1 MPLRRSITATLGLS
15 LIGLIG
21 LGFWL
26 SSSEATTTPGLLADL
41 ESDLPRHVSTAL
53 YPTTVETIEV
63 QPVPKTSTQVLTV
76 GRGDTLMS
84 LLLGAGVVRTE
95 ANAAVAALR
104 KIYSPR
110 DLQPGQAIRLALEAE
125 ETEPAE
131 AAEADFSPRLVSLS
145 LRPNPEHDINVVRDE
160 SPEQFV
166 AKPVY
171 RNLVRD
177 VVSSSGVI
185 NSSLFSA
192 GQKAGAPTPV
202 MLEVIRAFS
211 YDVDF
216 QREVRKADDFELLY
230 ESHYDE
236 EGQVAK
242 NGAVI
247 FAALTLAGRRIELYR
262 FTPRSGRTDYFHP
275 DGASV
280 RKALLRTP
288 VDGARVSSRFGMRKH
303 PILGYSKMHRGV
315 DFAAPSGTPIYAAG
329 DGTIEKIG
337 RNGTYGKYIRI
348 KHNGKLQTAYAH
360 MRRFARGLK
369 RGQFVEQGQVIG
381 YVGSTGRSTGPH
393 LHYEILIGG
402 QQVDPST
409 IDMPTGENLA
419 GADLEDFLAAR
430 ARIDR
435 LRRLGNEPLVAA
447 NDTCG
452 EAAEGAE
459 AVRPV
464 ATTEA
469 PAC

>member
-1 MPLRRSITATLGLS
+1 MPLGRTITATLGLS

-26 SSSEATTTPGLLADL
+26 SASEATTNPGLLADL

-53 YPTTVETIEV
+53 YPTSAETIEV
-63 QPVPKTSTQVLTV
+63 QPVPRASTQILTV

-84 LLLGAGVVRTE
+84 LLLGAGVERTE

-110 DLQPGQAIRLALEAE
+110 DLQPGQDIRLALEAE
-125 ETEPAE
+125 DREPV
-131 AAEADFSPRLVSLS
+131 AAEDEESFAPRLVSLS
-145 LRPNPEHDINVVRDE
+145 LRPNPEHDINVVREE
-160 SPEQFV
+160 SPERFV
-166 AKPVY
+166 ARPVY
-171 RNLVRD
+171 RDLVRD
-177 VVSSSGVI
+177 VVGSVGVI
-185 NSSLFSA
+185 NSSLFTA
-192 GQKAGAPTPV
+192 GQEAGAPTPV

-236 EGQVAK
+236 DGQIAK

-247 FAALTLAGRRIELYR
+247 FAALTLSGRRIELYR

-275 DGASV
+275 DGVSV

-303 PILGYSKMHRGV
+303 PILGYSKMHRGI
-315 DFAAPSGTPIYAAG
+315 DFAAPPGTPIYAAG

-337 RNGTYGKYIRI
+337 RNGNYGKYIRL
-348 KHNGKLQTAYAH
+348 KHNSKLKTAYAH

-369 RGQFVEQGQVIG
+369 AGQFVKQGQVIG

-393 LHYEILIGG
+393 LHYELLLGN
-402 QQVDPST
+402 QQVDPSS
-409 IDMPTGENLA
+409 IDMPSGENLS
-419 GADLEDFLAAR
+419 GSDLDDFLSAK

-435 LRRLGNEPLVAA
+435 LRRLGSEPLVASSA
-447 NDTCG
+447 TCG
-452 EAAEGAE
+452 QTAQGDAE
-459 AVRPV
+459 A
-464 ATTEA
+464 TTTSDA
-469 PAC
+469 PGC